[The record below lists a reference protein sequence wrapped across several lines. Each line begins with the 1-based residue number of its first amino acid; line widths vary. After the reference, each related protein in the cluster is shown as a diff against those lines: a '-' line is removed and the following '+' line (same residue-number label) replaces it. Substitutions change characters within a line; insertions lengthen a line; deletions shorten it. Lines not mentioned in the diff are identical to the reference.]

1 MKIRCFI
8 GDLQYFFE
16 EDFFKPLDF
25 FWINWKAVKNG
36 IKTMPL
42 RTCLAV
48 VYLII
53 FGTLF
58 MTLYYLT
65 LPFRLLSLL
74 CETWC
79 ESF

>member
-8 GDLQYFFE
+8 DDLQWFFK

-25 FWINWKAVKNG
+25 FWISWKAVRKG
-36 IKTMPL
+36 IKEMPL
-42 RTCLAV
+42 KTCLAV